1 MIYGLYLSATGILAN
16 SYNVDV
22 LANNLAN
29 SETVGFKRDL
39 TLFRQRLTQAQ
50 QSNHAGDWSD
60 PILEKMGGGLSVNP
74 SVIDT
79 QQGELEATGNPLDL
93 GIDGKGYFA
102 VKDANGTHLTRDGRL
117 MVDGNGNLIMTNSR
131 GSKVLDDQQ
140 RPIVLNPGAVAS
152 VGTDGSISQN
162 GTTVGKVG
170 LFDVPEPGKLTKNGS
185 DELNYPEMAQ
195 IRAGTGQIR
204 SQNVERA
211 NVDPT
216 TELAELIEAQ
226 RQLEANANM
235 IHYQDETLQSLVQD
249 VGKIS

>member
-39 TLFRQRLTQAQ
+39 TLFRQRLTRAQ
-50 QSNHAGDWSD
+50 LTNRPDQSD
-60 PILEKMGGGLSVNP
+60 PLLETMGGGLAVNP
-74 SVIDT
+74 TVIDT
-79 QQGELEATGNPLDL
+79 QQGELESTGNPLDL
-93 GIDGKGYFA
+93 ALNGKGYFA
-102 VKDANGTHLTRDGRL
+102 VKDASGTHLTRDGRF
-117 MVDGNGNLIMTNSR
+117 MVDGNGNLIMANSR

-140 RPIVLNPGAVAS
+140 RPITINATATAS
-152 VGTDGSISQN
+152 VGIDGSITQS
-162 GTTVGKVG
+162 GSTVAKVG
-170 LFDVPEPGKLTKNGS
+170 VFDVPTPAKITKDGA
-185 DELNYPEMAQ
+185 DQLNYPDMANL
-195 IRAGTGQIR
+195 RAGTAQVR
-204 SQNVERA
+204 SQSVERS

-216 TELAELIEAQ
+216 TELADLMEAQ

-235 IHYQDETLQSLVQD
+235 IHYQDETLQALVQD